1 MFCCCYFRELI
12 LIQMAKAYLG
22 QCQASTMDCF
32 VKPVRDQR
40 PLMITDRAINMSFKG
55 ILLPGTIY
63 SRKTG
68 VTCGINKKGVFQQIL
83 DNLKMKSPKTPHKFK
98 VFGK

>member
-1 MFCCCYFRELI
+1 
-12 LIQMAKAYLG
+12 MAKAYLG

-32 VKPVRDQR
+32 VKPVHDQR

-83 DNLKMKSPKTPHKFK
+83 DNLKMRSPKTPHKFK